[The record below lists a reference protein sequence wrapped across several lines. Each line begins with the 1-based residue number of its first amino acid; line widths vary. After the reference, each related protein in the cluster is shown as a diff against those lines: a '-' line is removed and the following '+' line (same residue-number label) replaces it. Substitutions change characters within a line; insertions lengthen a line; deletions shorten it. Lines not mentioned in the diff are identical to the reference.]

1 MKVFALLCLI
11 GISVGYTI
19 EKNPQVADNEWFVWR
34 LTHKK
39 AYKDLDE
46 ERVRYAIWKDNT
58 QYINEF
64 NNASHRIDNPHV
76 IEYMLNPPAVVS

>member
-64 NNASHRIDNPHV
+64 NAQNKHMKLKINHFGDYTNLEFR
-76 IEYMLNPPAVVS
+76 

>member
-64 NNASHRIDNPHV
+64 NAQNNHMKLKINHFGDYTNLEFR
-76 IEYMLNPPAVVS
+76 